1 MDGENGNAAGQGQQ
15 NGQGTGTPPGQQGG
29 ENKPETINMTS
40 EQLAER
46 LSRAEGS
53 ALNKLFEGLG
63 VKNADELKALLTTG
77 KSAIEAEEKRK
88 NDELSATEKLQKQID
103 KLTEE
108 RDTALASVEN
118 MKQEARIQT
127 RNAAIMEAA
136 KEAVNPKDVLRWAE
150 AEMKEA
156 LEKVL
161 GEDGT
166 VDDKSI
172 KAIVEAAKKANPH
185 YFQPP
190 RPGSP
195 SNRNGQPATGNTK
208 EMQDARSKLIKQIRG
223 SF

>member
-1 MDGENGNAAGQGQQ
+1 MDGENGNAAVEQGQR

-53 ALNKLFEGLG
+53 ALTKLFEGLG
-63 VKNADELKALLTTG
+63 VKNADELKALLTNG

-108 RDTALASVEN
+108 RDTALAAVET

-127 RNAAIMEAA
+127 RNTAVMEAA

-150 AEMKEA
+150 AEMKET

-161 GEDGT
+161 GEDGA
-166 VDDKSI
+166 VDDKVV
-172 KAIVEAAKKANPH
+172 K
-185 YFQPP
+185 
-190 RPGSP
+190 
-195 SNRNGQPATGNTK
+195 
-208 EMQDARSKLIKQIRG
+208 
-223 SF
+223 